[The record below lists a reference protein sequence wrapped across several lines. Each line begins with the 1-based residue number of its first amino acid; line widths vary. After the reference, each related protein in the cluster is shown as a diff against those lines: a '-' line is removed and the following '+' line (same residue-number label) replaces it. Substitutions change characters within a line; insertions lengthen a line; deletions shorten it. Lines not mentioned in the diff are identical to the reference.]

1 MTNTGPK
8 NDNIDLSF
16 IIVNYN
22 LAEEIEDCLAS
33 LVELKQDYNYEVIII
48 DNNSPDRKIED
59 TEKKFKG
66 NNISFYYMPD
76 NLGFGKA
83 CNYGFTKASGEYIC
97 FLNPDTRIIEPF
109 FQKIKHVFETEKNVG
124 IVAPRQQLK
133 SKYFDFSAG
142 YFPNIF
148 FELFS
153 LVGLGVYFESFLTS
167 TLTKIRKKDYFEM
180 DWILGAAIFIKAELF
195 KRLNGFDKD
204 YFMFSEEVDLCKR
217 TKMLGYKVIYYPAI
231 RIYHIGSVSG
241 RKDYTKFT
249 IRTYSSKRIFITK
262 HYSSIYKWTMI
273 SFLYM
278 QLFTQLLIW
287 LILFPR
293 NKTKSKQK
301 IEAFVFLIKNKLRME

>member
-1 MTNTGPK
+1 MTNTSPK
-8 NDNIDLSF
+8 NEDIDLSF

-33 LVELKQDYNYEVIII
+33 LVELNQDYNYEVIII

-59 TEKKFKG
+59 TEKKLKR

-83 CNYGFTKASGEYIC
+83 CNFGAGNAKGEYIC
-97 FLNPDTRIIEPF
+97 FLNPDTKIVEPF
-109 FQKIKHVFETEKNVG
+109 FPKIKKLFESDPDIG
-124 IVAPRQQLK
+124 IIAPKQQLK
-133 SKYFDFSAG
+133 SNYFDFSAG

-153 LVGLGVYFESFLTS
+153 LVGLGVYFESFLTAL
-167 TLTKIRKKDYFEM
+167 LTKIRKKDYFEM

-204 YFMFSEEVDLCKR
+204 YFMFFEEVDLCKR
-217 TKMLGYKVIYYPAI
+217 TKKLGYKVIYYPAI

-241 RKDYTKFT
+241 RKDYTRFT

-262 HYSSIYKWTMI
+262 HYRSFYKWIMI
-273 SFLYM
+273 SFLYL
-278 QLFTQLLIW
+278 QLFSQILIW
-287 LILFPR
+287 LVLFPK
-293 NKTKSKQK
+293 NKIKSKQK
-301 IEAFVFLIKNKLRME
+301 IEAFIYLIKNKLKMV